1 VRTLALVDL
10 PALTGAEL
18 GVSGWVTVDQAM
30 IDAFATLTRD
40 RQWIHVDVAR
50 AGREADGTIAHG
62 FLVLSLIGG
71 MTGEIA
77 VFAGARMGLNYGFD
91 RIRFL
96 TPVRAG
102 ASVRLRETVVSVEA
116 RGDGVLLRRECR
128 IELEGSDRPAV
139 IADWLT
145 LFYPV

>member
-1 VRTLALVDL
+1 MRTIPLADL
-10 PALTGAEL
+10 PALVETEL
-18 GVSGWVTVDQAM
+18 GVSGWVAVDQAM
-30 IDAFATLTRD
+30 IDAFAVLTRD
-40 RQWIHVDVAR
+40 RQWIHVDVDR
-50 AGREADGTIAHG
+50 AEREADGTIAHG

-77 VFAGARMGLNYGFD
+77 VFANARMGLNYGFD

-102 ASVRLRETVVSVEA
+102 SSVRLRESVVSVEA
-116 RGDGVLLRRECR
+116 RGDGFLLRRECR
-128 IELEGSDRPAV
+128 VELEGSDRPAV

-145 LFYPV
+145 LFYPA

>member
-1 VRTLALVDL
+1 MRAIPLADL
-10 PALTGAEL
+10 PGLTGTEL
-18 GVSGWVTVDQAM
+18 GVSDWVTVDQAM

-40 RQWIHVDVAR
+40 RQWIHVDVPR

-77 VFAGARMGLNYGFD
+77 VFVRARMGLNYGFD

-102 ASVRLRETVVSVEA
+102 ASVRLRETVASVET

-139 IADWLT
+139 VADWLT
-145 LFYPV
+145 LFYPA